1 VLQGSRPLGVVRGGR
16 EALLT
21 LRDVAAQLCVC
32 AATVYRLVAEGQL
45 ADVRVLNGIRIAPR
59 DLAAF
64 VEARRRPEGGGG

>member
-21 LRDVAAQLCVC
+21 ARDVAHQLRVC

-45 ADVRVLNGIRIAPR
+45 AHVRVLNAIRVAAR
-59 DLAAF
+59 DLEAF
-64 VEARRRPEGGGG
+64 VEARRRPEGGEG